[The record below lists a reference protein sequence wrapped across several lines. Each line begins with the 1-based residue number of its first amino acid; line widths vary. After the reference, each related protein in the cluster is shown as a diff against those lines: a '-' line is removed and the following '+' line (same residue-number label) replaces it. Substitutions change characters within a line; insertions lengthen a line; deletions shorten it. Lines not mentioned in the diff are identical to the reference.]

1 MDNRRIIIIRQ
12 SIFSV
17 IWDHFPF
24 VYPAVTLLTYIEVQ
38 IHLNEVFWKLLSD
51 IYNTRTFP
59 LISRSRAHDT
69 QLTAVIQNGLI
80 MLSLLITGAVL
91 HAILFCF
98 SVFDIR
104 PTDILDTDSESD
116 SDEIY
121 HSDSYHSEDEEEYD
135 ADDESDNFLAFI
147 FETVFNVLSRDDDN
161 NNSDEEDSNSDEEGG
176 HINEDVYRH
185 SHDVLGVG
193 VIDQRWA
200 S

>member
-1 MDNRRIIIIRQ
+1 MDNRRNIIIRP
-12 SIFSV
+12 SILAV
-17 IWDHFPF
+17 IWDNFKYAIPTI
-24 VYPAVTLLTYIEVQ
+24 TLLSYIELQ
-38 IHLNEVFWKLLSD
+38 IYLNEEFWKLLSGPN
-51 IYNTRTFP
+51 NTSTFP
-59 LISRSRAHDT
+59 LINRSRAQDT
-69 QLTAVIQNGLI
+69 QLTPVIQNGLF

-98 SVFDIR
+98 SVFDSR

-135 ADDESDNFLAFI
+135 ADDESDYFLAFI
-147 FETVFNVLSRDDDN
+147 FDSVFNALFRDNDN